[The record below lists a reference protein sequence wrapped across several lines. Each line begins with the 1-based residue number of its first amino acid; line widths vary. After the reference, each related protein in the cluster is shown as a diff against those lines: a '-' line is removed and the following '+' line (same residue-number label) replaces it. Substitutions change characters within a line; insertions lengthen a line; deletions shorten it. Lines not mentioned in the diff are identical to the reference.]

1 MAHIYDH
8 SSAEAYEDMDETEEE
23 VRLPDDAELKDEDGD
38 RELYV
43 NLDGVVSGSDVT
55 AIYNYMLFGDN
66 SFLDTSD
73 VNHDGEITASDI
85 TFLYNII
92 LKE

>member
-1 MAHIYDH
+1 MEWLDQQW
-8 SSAEAYEDMDETEEE
+8 S
-23 VRLPDDAELKDEDGD
+23 VVDGD
-38 RELYV
+38 V

-55 AIYNYMLFGDN
+55 AIYNYILFGDN